1 MLGRFVSQQTTRR
14 RIPFRNRKAM
24 ANLWMVLLDG
34 WVGYSNVRGSRS
46 RKYSFIE
53 EKVRFVAGSEV
64 CFSRLCDLVGR
75 RWRAR
80 LFSSREE
87 NGGAA
92 RPSLFFRCEWKS
104 PRRMF
109 FYRPSAG
116 FSRVS
121 LAVIF
126 RSKND
131 RSLVFFSSSFDQISP
146 PPSPFLTSLAF
157 KLFIG
162 RFPVSS
168 HAISPDGFLLIF
180 PRILGLR
187 HCQRSVQSCMH
198 RFLWKHL
205 FLFALFGLMKA
216 PRHGGIV
223 PLVSVLCNRVM
234 DQDVDATYPCARTA
248 S

>member
-131 RSLVFFSSSFDQISP
+131 RSLVFFSSSFDL

-168 HAISPDGFLLIF
+168 HTISPDGFLLIF

>member
-34 WVGYSNVRGSRS
+34 WVGYSNVRRS

-131 RSLVFFSSSFDQISP
+131 RSLVFFSSSFDQISL
-146 PPSPFLTSLAF
+146 PSFPFFNVA
-157 KLFIG
+157 
-162 RFPVSS
+162 RF
-168 HAISPDGFLLIF
+168 
-180 PRILGLR
+180 
-187 HCQRSVQSCMH
+187 
-198 RFLWKHL
+198 
-205 FLFALFGLMKA
+205 
-216 PRHGGIV
+216 
-223 PLVSVLCNRVM
+223 
-234 DQDVDATYPCARTA
+234 
-248 S
+248 